1 MIVTSVG
8 CPALRQLKLCCHAVK
23 HFRPTCQWR
32 ETEGLKAYIFVD
44 DESRIIETHFH
55 FIDSIIV
62 FLTMIIENV
71 EALKSWLAKLLEPIC
86 DADPSALANYVVA
99 LVKKDKPEKD
109 LKALCADQLE
119 VFLQK
124 ETTGFVDKLFESLTT
139 KNYLGN
145 PAAKEVPKEEV
156 KPPAVKAETVEA
168 ETLEEERENRRR
180 RSPLRNRPDF
190 NDARGRDD
198 RRRDERKRRDFDRH
212 GKSGGES
219 NRERERHE
227 RRRGSPRGRS
237 YSRSL
242 SRSRSG
248 SRGKSRDREHRGGR
262 DFKSKFELERKDT
275 DCYNSSNK
283 SGSQQQQQQQ
293 QQHPPPLLPLPT
305 PPHQFSST
313 SSAGVSGAGGVP
325 IVTPAHLP
333 DSTTDSWSG
342 YYGTQRLD
350 GAGKTFGSKSVSLKQ
365 RCRDYDEKGFCVRG
379 DLCPFDHG
387 NDPLIVDDVNLPN
400 MIPFPPPP
408 VMPPTGLPRPPI
420 TEPPPPLRMPAMP
433 PFGQPPPPGV
443 FPMSGPPLIATSGID
458 TPNHQTAITS
468 SPPIGPPG
476 VGRPPPTLPPPPSPS
491 SSVSLRPQYVQSE
504 YNYDPEGYN
513 PESPGL
519 TAAGRNPYRQFIP
532 RVQTQRSNLIGLTS
546 NEGQGSRAANI
557 VIQTEPATAAST
569 PGNNVCRFNAEQ
581 DNRKRTIGPSTA
593 EGPIVKKPWMEKP
606 NFNNQHK
613 NTFPKRC
620 YYVNTKLEV
629 RKIPRDLNNI
639 AKLNEHFSK
648 FGTIVNIQVVFGGDP
663 EAALIQYTKNEEA
676 RRAIS
681 STEAVLN
688 NRFIRVYWHREP
700 GTNVTGLQEQSS
712 GSQPA
717 GSAASPALLQQQ
729 QQHGN
734 MHKGIKQHSPAAYV
748 LNNIVPKHCVP
759 ALPGLAAGTRLDGL
773 NPNADAL
780 TVVPAL
786 TNPQKSPYTSTG
798 LKSSSKSFGRT
809 GKALEAQEVLKKKQE
824 AIKLQQDM
832 RKKKQEMLKTQM
844 ECQKALI
851 NRLDKNRGMKPE
863 ERANIMKTL
872 KELTEKIAQLQNE
885 MNPASQAQKELL
897 DAELD
902 FHKKMSSGE
911 DTTDLKRKLGQLQ
924 VEATRLGLIRSPA
937 GRGRGRGKMALEP
950 GLVHVGR
957 GRGRSREMMARCGSV
972 NRMVVDHRPRALAI
986 LGVTQEE
993 KEELMPHFVNF
1004 GEIEDFRD
1012 QDANSVVM
1020 TFKTRSEAENAA
1032 NQGAKFKGRVLQI
1045 SWYKPKTPSVATEP
1059 EEEEAKDDDT
1069 TKEASSYL
1077 PGEEEEEEEEDD
1089 DEDDEYESRS
1099 WRR

>member
-1 MIVTSVG
+1 MYFFFLHI
-8 CPALRQLKLCCHAVK
+8 L
-23 HFRPTCQWR
+23 TCR
-32 ETEGLKAYIFVD
+32 
-44 DESRIIETHFH
+44 
-55 FIDSIIV
+55 
-62 FLTMIIENV
+62 
-71 EALKSWLAKLLEPIC
+71 C

-99 LVKKDKPEKD
+99 LVKKDKPEKE
-109 LKALCADQLE
+109 LKALCADQLD

-124 ETTGFVDKLFESLTT
+124 ETTGFVDKLFECLTT

-145 PAAKEVPKEEV
+145 PAVKEAPKEEV
-156 KPPAVKAETVEA
+156 KPPAVKSDVVEVRKVAEKW
-168 ETLEEERENRRR
+168 LCLDCENKY
-180 RSPLRNRPDF
+180 
-190 NDARGRDD
+190 RDD

-212 GKSGGES
+212 GKSGS
-219 NRERERHE
+219 DSHRERERHE

-237 YSRSL
+237 YSRSR

-248 SRGKSRDREHRGGR
+248 SRGKSRDREHRG
-262 DFKSKFELERKDT
+262 DFKSKFEVERKDT
-275 DCYNSSNK
+275 DSYNSSTT
-283 SGSQQQQQQQ
+283 SGSQQ

-305 PPHQFSST
+305 PPHPFSSSSS

-325 IVTPAHLP
+325 IATLAHLP
-333 DSTTDSWSG
+333 DSTTDSWSS
-342 YYGTQRLD
+342 YYGAQRQD
-350 GAGKTFGSKSVSLKQ
+350 GVGKPFNSKNTSLKQ

-387 NDPLIVDDVNLPN
+387 NDPLIVDDVNLPS

-408 VMPPTGLPRPPI
+408 VMPPTGLPMPPI
-420 TEPPPPLRMPAMP
+420 TEPPPTLRMPSMP
-433 PFGQPPPPGV
+433 PYGQPPPPGV
-443 FPMSGPPLIATSGID
+443 FPMTGPPLIATSGIE
-458 TPNHQTAITS
+458 TPNHQSAITS

-476 VGRPPPTLPPPPSPS
+476 VGLPPTLPPPPPPPPPSS

-569 PGNNVCRFNAEQ
+569 PGSNMSRFNTEQ
-581 DNRKRTIGPSTA
+581 DSRKRTMGHSTA
-593 EGPIVKKPWMEKP
+593 EGPVAKKPWMEKP

-613 NTFPKRC
+613 SSFPKRNH
-620 YYVNTKLEV
+620 YVNTKLEV
-629 RKIPRDLNNI
+629 RKIPRELNNI
-639 AKLNEHFSK
+639 TKLNEHFSK

-700 GTNVTGLQEQSS
+700 GTNATGLQQQEQSS
-712 GSQPA
+712 GSQAA
-717 GSAASPALLQQQ
+717 GS
-729 QQHGN
+729 
-734 MHKGIKQHSPAAYV
+734 GIKQHNAAAYV
-748 LNNIVPKHCVP
+748 LNKTVPKHRL
-759 ALPGLAAGTRLDGL
+759 AAAAGTTVTPKPDSL
-773 NPNADAL
+773 NPNTD
-780 TVVPAL
+780 TVAPAL
-786 TNPQKSPYTSTG
+786 TNTQKGPYTSTA
-798 LKSSSKSFGRT
+798 LKSSSKSLGKT

-824 AIKLQQDM
+824 ALKLQQDM
-832 RKKKQEMLKTQM
+832 RKKKQEMLKTQI

-851 NRLDKNRGMKPE
+851 NRLEKNRGMKPE

-872 KELTEKIAQLQNE
+872 KELTDKIAQLQNE
-885 MNPASQAQKELL
+885 MNPASQVSGTKPNHSQSKTKTDAQKELL

-924 VEATRLGLIRSPA
+924 VEVIHTL
-937 GRGRGRGKMALEP
+937 GRGRGRGKMAPEP
-950 GLVHVGR
+950 GSMHVGR
-957 GRGRSREMMARCGSV
+957 GRGRSREMMARGGAV

-993 KEELMPHFVNF
+993 KEELMPHFVKF
-1004 GEIEDFRD
+1004 GEIEDLRD

-1045 SWYKPKTPSVATEP
+1045 SWYKPKTPSVTTEP
-1059 EEEEAKDDDT
+1059 EEEEAKD
-1069 TKEASSYL
+1069 
-1077 PGEEEEEEEEDD
+1077 EDNKLLSPF
-1089 DEDDEYESRS
+1089 E
-1099 WRR
+1099 

>member
-1 MIVTSVG
+1 
-8 CPALRQLKLCCHAVK
+8 
-23 HFRPTCQWR
+23 
-32 ETEGLKAYIFVD
+32 
-44 DESRIIETHFH
+44 
-55 FIDSIIV
+55 
-62 FLTMIIENV
+62 MIIENV

-99 LVKKDKPEKD
+99 LVKKDKPEKE
-109 LKALCADQLE
+109 LKALCADQLD

-124 ETTGFVDKLFESLTT
+124 ETMGFVDKLFECLTT
-139 KNYLGN
+139 KNYLGI
-145 PAAKEVPKEEV
+145 PAAKEAPKEEV
-156 KPPAVKAETVEA
+156 KPPAVKSDVVEA
-168 ETLEEERENRRR
+168 ETPEEERENRRR

-190 NDARGRDD
+190 NESRSRDD

-212 GKSGGES
+212 GKSGS
-219 NRERERHE
+219 DSHRERERHE

-237 YSRSL
+237 YSRSRSR

-275 DCYNSSNK
+275 DCYNSSNT
-283 SGSQQQQQQQ
+283 SGSQ

-305 PPHQFSST
+305 PPHPFSSSSS
-313 SSAGVSGAGGVP
+313 SSAGVSGATGVP
-325 IVTPAHLP
+325 IATPAHLP

-342 YYGTQRLD
+342 YYGSQRQD
-350 GAGKTFGSKSVSLKQ
+350 GVGKPFSNKGASLKQ

-387 NDPLIVDDVNLPN
+387 NDPLIVDDVNLPS

-408 VMPPTGLPRPPI
+408 VMPPAGLPMPPI
-420 TEPPPPLRMPAMP
+420 TEPPPPLRMPSMP
-433 PFGQPPPPGV
+433 PYGQPPPPGV
-443 FPMSGPPLIATSGID
+443 FPMTGPPLIATSGID
-458 TPNHQTAITS
+458 TPNHQSAITS

-476 VGRPPPTLPPPPSPS
+476 VGLPPTLPPPPPPPPPPTSS

-519 TAAGRNPYRQFIP
+519 TGASRNQYRQFIP

-546 NEGQGSRAANI
+546 SEGQGSRAANI
-557 VIQTEPATAAST
+557 VIQTEPATVASI
-569 PGNNVCRFNAEQ
+569 PGSNVSRFNTDQ
-581 DNRKRTIGPSTA
+581 DNRKRTMGPSTT
-593 EGPIVKKPWMEKP
+593 EGPAAKKPWMEKP

-613 NTFPKRC
+613 SSFPKR
-620 YYVNTKLEV
+620 YHYVNTKLEV
-629 RKIPRDLNNI
+629 RKIPRELNNI
-639 AKLNEHFSK
+639 TKLNEHFSK

-700 GTNVTGLQEQSS
+700 GTNATGIQQQEQSS
-712 GSQPA
+712 VSQAA
-717 GSAASPALLQQQ
+717 GSVPNQGP
-729 QQHGN
+729 QHSSV
-734 MHKGIKQHSPAAYV
+734 HKGIKQHSPAAYV
-748 LNNIVPKHCVP
+748 LNKTVLKHR
-759 ALPGLAAGTRLDGL
+759 LPTGAVVAATNKLDSL
-773 NPNADAL
+773 NPNTDAV
-780 TVVPAL
+780 TVAPAL
-786 TNPQKSPYTSTG
+786 TNTQKGPYTSTA
-798 LKSSSKSFGRT
+798 LKSSSKSLGKT

-824 AIKLQQDM
+824 ALKLQQDM
-832 RKKKQEMLKTQM
+832 RKKKQEMLQTQI

-851 NRLDKNRGMKPE
+851 NRLEKNRGMKPE

-885 MNPASQAQKELL
+885 MNPNPASQVPSAKPNHSGSKTKTDVSLGHFGQAQKELL

-924 VEATRLGLIRSPA
+924 VEASRLGLIRPPV

-950 GLVHVGR
+950 GAMHMGR
-957 GRGRSREMMARCGSV
+957 GRGRSREMMGRSGPV

-993 KEELMPHFVNF
+993 KEELMPHFVKF
-1004 GEIEDFRD
+1004 GEIEDVRD

-1045 SWYKPKTPSVATEP
+1045 SWYKPKTPSVTTEP
-1059 EEEEAKDDDT
+1059 EEEEAKDEDN
-1069 TKEASSYL
+1069 TKETSSYL
-1077 PGEEEEEEEEDD
+1077 PGEEEEEEEEEDD

>member
-1 MIVTSVG
+1 
-8 CPALRQLKLCCHAVK
+8 
-23 HFRPTCQWR
+23 
-32 ETEGLKAYIFVD
+32 
-44 DESRIIETHFH
+44 
-55 FIDSIIV
+55 
-62 FLTMIIENV
+62 MIIENV
-71 EALKSWLAKLLEPIC
+71 DALKSWLAKLLEPIC

-99 LVKKDKPEKD
+99 LVKKDKPEKE
-109 LKALCADQLE
+109 LKALCADQLD

-124 ETTGFVDKLFESLTT
+124 ETTGFVDKLFECLTT

-145 PAAKEVPKEEV
+145 SAAKEVPKEEI
-156 KPPAVKAETVEA
+156 KPPAVKSDVVEA
-168 ETLEEERENRRR
+168 ETPEEERENRRR

-190 NDARGRDD
+190 NESRSRDD

-212 GKSGGES
+212 GKNASDS
-219 NRERERHE
+219 HRERERHE

-237 YSRSL
+237 YSRSR

-248 SRGKSRDREHRGGR
+248 SRGKSRDREHRGVR
-262 DFKSKFELERKDT
+262 DFKSKFEVERKDT
-275 DCYNSSNK
+275 DSYNSLNTAAS
-283 SGSQQQQQQQ
+283 QQ
-293 QQHPPPLLPLPT
+293 QQHPSPLLPLPT
-305 PPHQFSST
+305 PPHPFSSS
-313 SSAGVSGAGGVP
+313 SSAGVSGGVS
-325 IVTPAHLP
+325 VATPAHMP

-342 YYGTQRLD
+342 YYSAQRQD
-350 GAGKTFGSKSVSLKQ
+350 GVGKPFSNKNTSLKQ

-387 NDPLIVDDVNLPN
+387 NDPLIVDDVNLPS

-408 VMPPTGLPRPPI
+408 VMAPAGLPMPPI
-420 TEPPPPLRMPAMP
+420 TEPPPSLRIPPMP
-433 PFGQPPPPGV
+433 PYGQPPPPGV
-443 FPMSGPPLIATSGID
+443 FPMTRPPLIPTSGID
-458 TPNHQTAITS
+458 TPNHQSAIAA
-468 SPPIGPPG
+468 SPPIRPPG
-476 VGRPPPTLPPPPSPS
+476 VGMPPTLPPPPPPPCSS

-504 YNYDPEGYN
+504 YNYDPEAYN

-519 TAAGRNPYRQFIP
+519 TAAGRNQYRQFIP
-532 RVQTQRSNLIGLTS
+532 RVQTQRPNLIGLTS

-557 VIQTEPATAAST
+557 VIQTEPATTAST
-569 PGNNVCRFNAEQ
+569 PGSNVSRFNTEQ
-581 DNRKRTIGPSTA
+581 DIRKRTMGSSTA
-593 EGPIVKKPWMEKP
+593 EGPAAKKPWMEKP

-613 NTFPKRC
+613 SSFPKRNH
-620 YYVNTKLEV
+620 YVNTKLEV
-629 RKIPRDLNNI
+629 RKIPRELNNI
-639 AKLNEHFSK
+639 TKLNEHFSK

-700 GTNVTGLQEQSS
+700 GTNPTGQQEQSL
-712 GSQPA
+712 GSQLT
-717 GSAASPALLQQQ
+717 GSAPNQGP
-729 QQHGN
+729 QHSN
-734 MHKGIKQHSPAAYV
+734 VHKGIKQHNPAAYV
-748 LNNIVPKHCVP
+748 LNKTIPKHRLP
-759 ALPGLAAGTRLDGL
+759 AVAGTTATTKPDGL
-773 NPNADAL
+773 NPNTDPVTGA
-780 TVVPAL
+780 PAL
-786 TNPQKSPYTSTG
+786 TNTPKGPF
-798 LKSSSKSFGRT
+798 KSSSKTLGKT

-824 AIKLQQDM
+824 ALKLQQDM
-832 RKKKQEMLKTQM
+832 RKKKQEMLQTQM
-844 ECQKALI
+844 EYQKALI
-851 NRLDKNRGMKPE
+851 NHLEKNRGMKPA
-863 ERANIMKTL
+863 ERDGIMKTL
-872 KELTEKIAQLQNE
+872 KELTEKIAQQQNE
-885 MNPASQAQKELL
+885 MNPASQVSGAKSNHNQTKTKTDAQKELL

-924 VEATRLGLIRSPA
+924 VEATRLGLIRPPV

-950 GLVHVGR
+950 GVMHGGR
-957 GRGRSREMMARCGSV
+957 GRGRSREMMGRGGTV

-993 KEELMPHFVNF
+993 KEELMPHFVKF
-1004 GEIEDFRD
+1004 GEIEDLRD
-1012 QDANSVVM
+1012 QDANSVIM

-1045 SWYKPKTPSVATEP
+1045 SWYKPKMPSVTTEP
-1059 EEEEAKDDDT
+1059 EEEEAKDEDN

-1077 PGEEEEEEEEDD
+1077 PGEEEEEEEEEDD

>member
-1 MIVTSVG
+1 
-8 CPALRQLKLCCHAVK
+8 
-23 HFRPTCQWR
+23 
-32 ETEGLKAYIFVD
+32 
-44 DESRIIETHFH
+44 
-55 FIDSIIV
+55 
-62 FLTMIIENV
+62 MIIENV

-99 LVKKDKPEKD
+99 LVKKDKPEKE
-109 LKALCADQLE
+109 LKALCADQLD

-124 ETTGFVDKLFESLTT
+124 ETTGFVDKLFECLTT

-156 KPPAVKAETVEA
+156 KPPAVKSDVVEA
-168 ETLEEERENRRR
+168 ETPEEERENRRR
-180 RSPLRNRPDF
+180 RSPLRNF
-190 NDARGRDD
+190 NESRSRDD

-212 GKSGGES
+212 GKSGS
-219 NRERERHE
+219 DSHRERERHE

-237 YSRSL
+237 YSRSRSR

-275 DCYNSSNK
+275 DCYNSTNTS
-283 SGSQQQQQQQ
+283 SSQ
-293 QQHPPPLLPLPT
+293 QQHPSPLLPLPT
-305 PPHQFSST
+305 PPHPFSSS

-325 IVTPAHLP
+325 VATPAHLP

-342 YYGTQRLD
+342 YYGTQRQD
-350 GAGKTFGSKSVSLKQ
+350 GVGKPFSNKSASLKQ

-408 VMPPTGLPRPPI
+408 VMPPTGLPMPPI

-433 PFGQPPPPGV
+433 PYGQPPPPGV
-443 FPMSGPPLIATSGID
+443 FPMTD
-458 TPNHQTAITS
+458 
-468 SPPIGPPG
+468 
-476 VGRPPPTLPPPPSPS
+476 
-491 SSVSLRPQYVQSE
+491 
-504 YNYDPEGYN
+504 NYDPEGYN

-546 NEGQGSRAANI
+546 SEGQGSRAANI

-569 PGNNVCRFNAEQ
+569 PGTNVSRFNTEQ
-581 DNRKRTIGPSTA
+581 DSRKRTMGPSTA
-593 EGPIVKKPWMEKP
+593 EGPAAKKTWMEKP
-606 NFNNQHK
+606 GFNNQHK
-613 NTFPKRC
+613 NTFPKR
-620 YYVNTKLEV
+620 YHYVNTKLEV
-629 RKIPRDLNNI
+629 RKIPRELNNI
-639 AKLNEHFSK
+639 TKLNEHFSK

-700 GTNVTGLQEQSS
+700 GTNATGLQQQEQSS
-712 GSQPA
+712 GSQAA
-717 GSAASPALLQQQ
+717 GITPSQGP
-729 QQHGN
+729 QHGN
-734 MHKGIKQHSPAAYV
+734 MHKGIKQHNPAAYV
-748 LNNIVPKHCVP
+748 LNKTVPKHRVP
-759 ALPGLAAGTRLDGL
+759 AAPGVTVTTKPDSL
-773 NPNADAL
+773 NPNTDMV
-780 TVVPAL
+780 TVAPAL
-786 TNPQKSPYTSTG
+786 TNTQKGPYTSTA
-798 LKSSSKSFGRT
+798 LKSSSKSLGKT

-824 AIKLQQDM
+824 ALKLQQDM
-832 RKKKQEMLKTQM
+832 RKKKQEMLKTQI

-851 NRLDKNRGMKPE
+851 NRLEKNRGMKPE

-885 MNPASQAQKELL
+885 MNPASQVSSAKTNHNQSKTKTDAQKELL

-950 GLVHVGR
+950 GSMHMGR
-957 GRGRSREMMARCGSV
+957 GRGRSREMMARGGTV

-993 KEELMPHFVNF
+993 KEELMPHFVKF
-1004 GEIEDFRD
+1004 GEIEDVRD

-1045 SWYKPKTPSVATEP
+1045 SWYKPKTPSITTEP
-1059 EEEEAKDDDT
+1059 EEEEAKDEDN

-1077 PGEEEEEEEEDD
+1077 PGEEEEEEEEEDD

>member
-1 MIVTSVG
+1 
-8 CPALRQLKLCCHAVK
+8 
-23 HFRPTCQWR
+23 
-32 ETEGLKAYIFVD
+32 
-44 DESRIIETHFH
+44 
-55 FIDSIIV
+55 
-62 FLTMIIENV
+62 MIIENV

-99 LVKKDKPEKD
+99 LVKKDKPEKE
-109 LKALCADQLE
+109 LKALCADQLD

-124 ETTGFVDKLFESLTT
+124 DTVGFVDKLFECLTT

-145 PAAKEVPKEEV
+145 PPAKEPPKEEI
-156 KPPAVKAETVEA
+156 KPPLTIKPEVVEA
-168 ETLEEERENRRR
+168 ETPEEERENRRR
-180 RSPLRNRPDF
+180 RSPLRNRSDF
-190 NDARGRDD
+190 NEPRSRDD

-212 GKSGGES
+212 GKSANDS
-219 NRERERHE
+219 HRERERHE

-237 YSRSL
+237 YSRSRSR

-262 DFKSKFELERKDT
+262 DFKSKFESERKDT
-275 DCYNSSNK
+275 DCYNSSTT
-283 SGSQQQQQQQ
+283 SGPP

-305 PPHQFSST
+305 PPHPFSS
-313 SSAGVSGAGGVP
+313 SSSVGVPGAGGPPVA
-325 IVTPAHLP
+325 TPAHLP

-342 YYGTQRLD
+342 YYGTQRQD
-350 GAGKTFGSKSVSLKQ
+350 GVVKPFNNKVSSLKQ

-408 VMPPTGLPRPPI
+408 VMPPAGLPMPPI
-420 TEPPPPLRMPAMP
+420 TEPPPPLRMPSMP
-433 PFGQPPPPGV
+433 PPPYGQPPPPGV
-443 FPMSGPPLIATSGID
+443 FPMTGPPLIVTSGID
-458 TPNHQTAITS
+458 TPNHQSAITS

-476 VGRPPPTLPPPPSPS
+476 VGLPPTLPPPPPPPPPSSS

-519 TAAGRNPYRQFIP
+519 TTAGRNPYRQFIP

-557 VIQTEPATAAST
+557 VIQTEPATVAST
-569 PGNNVCRFNAEQ
+569 PGSNVPRFNTEQ
-581 DNRKRTIGPSTA
+581 DNRKRTMGPSTA
-593 EGPIVKKPWMEKP
+593 EGPAVKKPWMEKP
-606 NFNNQHK
+606 GFNNQHK
-613 NTFPKRC
+613 SSFPKR
-620 YYVNTKLEV
+620 YHYVNTKLEV
-629 RKIPRDLNNI
+629 RKIPRELNNI
-639 AKLNEHFSK
+639 TKLNEHFSK

-681 STEAVLN
+681 SIEAVLN

-700 GTNVTGLQEQSS
+700 GTNATGPQQQEQSS
-712 GSQPA
+712 GSQAA
-717 GSAASPALLQQQ
+717 GTAPSQAP
-729 QQHGN
+729 QHSN
-734 MHKGIKQHSPAAYV
+734 IHKGIKQHNPAAYV
-748 LNNIVPKHCVP
+748 LNNTLPKHR
-759 ALPGLAAGTRLDGL
+759 LSAGPTAPTKQDSL
-773 NPNADAL
+773 NPNADAV
-780 TVVPAL
+780 TVAPTL
-786 TNPQKSPYTSTG
+786 TNAQKGPYSSTAH
-798 LKSSSKSFGRT
+798 KSSSKSLGKT

-824 AIKLQQDM
+824 ALKLQQDM
-832 RKKKQEMLKTQM
+832 RKQKQEMLKTQI
-844 ECQKALI
+844 ECQKVLI
-851 NRLDKNRGMKPE
+851 NRLEKNRGMKPE

-872 KELTEKIAQLQNE
+872 KELTEKITQLQNE
-885 MNPASQAQKELL
+885 MNPASQVPSAKSNHNQPKTKIDAQKELL

-902 FHKKMSSGE
+902 FHKKMISGE

-924 VEATRLGLIRSPA
+924 VEATRLGLIRAPG

-950 GLVHVGR
+950 GSMHVGR
-957 GRGRSREMMARCGSV
+957 GRGRSRDMMARSGSV

-993 KEELMPHFVNF
+993 KEELMPHFVKF
-1004 GEIEDFRD
+1004 GDIEDIRD
-1012 QDANSVVM
+1012 QDANTVIM

-1045 SWYKPKTPSVATEP
+1045 SWYKPKTPSVTTEP
-1059 EEEEAKDDDT
+1059 EEEESKDEDN

-1077 PGEEEEEEEEDD
+1077 PGEEEEEEEEEDD

>member
-1 MIVTSVG
+1 
-8 CPALRQLKLCCHAVK
+8 
-23 HFRPTCQWR
+23 
-32 ETEGLKAYIFVD
+32 
-44 DESRIIETHFH
+44 
-55 FIDSIIV
+55 
-62 FLTMIIENV
+62 MIIENV

-99 LVKKDKPEKD
+99 LVKKDKPEKE
-109 LKALCADQLE
+109 LKALCADQLD

-124 ETTGFVDKLFESLTT
+124 ETIGFVDKLFECLTS

-145 PAAKEVPKEEV
+145 PAAKEVPKEEI
-156 KPPAVKAETVEA
+156 KPPAVKSEMEA
-168 ETLEEERENRRR
+168 ETPEEERENRRR
-180 RSPLRNRPDF
+180 RSPLRNRSDF
-190 NDARGRDD
+190 NESRSRDD

-212 GKSGGES
+212 GKSGS
-219 NRERERHE
+219 DSHRERERHE

-237 YSRSL
+237 YSRSR

-262 DFKSKFELERKDT
+262 DFKSKFEVERKDT
-275 DCYNSSNK
+275 DGYGSSAT
-283 SGSQQQQQQQ
+283 SGSQQ
-293 QQHPPPLLPLPT
+293 HPLPLLPLPT
-305 PPHQFSST
+305 PPHPFSSSS
-313 SSAGVSGAGGVP
+313 SSAGVTGAGGVP
-325 IVTPAHLP
+325 VATLAHLP

-342 YYGTQRLD
+342 YYSTQRQD
-350 GAGKTFGSKSVSLKQ
+350 GHVKPFSNKGASLKQ

-387 NDPLIVDDVNLPN
+387 NDPLVVDDVNLPN
-400 MIPFPPPP
+400 IIPFPPPP
-408 VMPPTGLPRPPI
+408 VMPPAGLPMPPI
-420 TEPPPPLRMPAMP
+420 TEPPASLRMPSMP

-443 FPMSGPPLIATSGID
+443 FPMTGPPLIATSGIE
-458 TPNHQTAITS
+458 TPNHQSAITS

-476 VGRPPPTLPPPPSPS
+476 MGLPPTLPPPPPPSSS
-491 SSVSLRPQYVQSE
+491 SSVSLHPQYVQSE

-532 RVQTQRSNLIGLTS
+532 RVQTQRPNLIGLTS

-557 VIQTEPATAAST
+557 IIQTEPAATAST
-569 PGNNVCRFNAEQ
+569 PGSNVSHFNAEQ
-581 DNRKRTIGPSTA
+581 ESRKRTMGPNLS
-593 EGPIVKKPWMEKP
+593 EGQAAKKPWMEKP

-613 NTFPKRC
+613 NIFPKRNH
-620 YYVNTKLEV
+620 YVNTKLEV
-629 RKIPRDLNNI
+629 RKIPRELNNI
-639 AKLNEHFSK
+639 TKLNEHFSK

-681 STEAVLN
+681 SIQAVLN

-700 GTNVTGLQEQSS
+700 GTNSTGLQQPEQSS
-712 GSQPA
+712 GIQ
-717 GSAASPALLQQQ
+717 GSPPNQGLL
-729 QQHGN
+729 HSSV
-734 MHKGIKQHSPAAYV
+734 HKGIKQHNPAAYV
-748 LNNIVPKHCVP
+748 LNKTVQKHHLP
-759 ALPGLAAGTRLDGL
+759 AAAGTTATTKPDGL
-773 NPNADAL
+773 NPNTD
-780 TVVPAL
+780 PANVAPAPAN
-786 TNPQKSPYTSTG
+786 TQKGTYTSTPF
-798 LKSSSKSFGRT
+798 KSLSKSLGKT
-809 GKALEAQEVLKKKQE
+809 GKALEAQEALKKKQE
-824 AIKLQQDM
+824 ALKLQQDM
-832 RKKKQEMLKTQM
+832 RKKKQEMLKTQI

-851 NRLDKNRGMKPE
+851 NRLEKNRGRKPE

-872 KELTEKIAQLQNE
+872 KELTEKITQLQNE
-885 MNPASQAQKELL
+885 MNPTPQVSSGKSNHNQPKTKTDAQKELL

-911 DTTDLKRKLGQLQ
+911 DTSDLKRKLGQLQ
-924 VEATRLGLIRSPA
+924 VEATRLGLIRPPG
-937 GRGRGRGKMALEP
+937 GRGRGRGKMEA
-950 GLVHVGR
+950 GAMHT
-957 GRGRSREMMARCGSV
+957 GRGRSRSRDMMARGGAV

-993 KEELMPHFVNF
+993 KEELMPHFVKF
-1004 GEIEDFRD
+1004 GEIEDLRD

-1045 SWYKPKTPSVATEP
+1045 SWYKPKTPSVTTEP
-1059 EEEEAKDDDT
+1059 EEEESKDDDN

-1077 PGEEEEEEEEDD
+1077 PGEEEEEEEEEEDD

>member
-1 MIVTSVG
+1 
-8 CPALRQLKLCCHAVK
+8 
-23 HFRPTCQWR
+23 
-32 ETEGLKAYIFVD
+32 
-44 DESRIIETHFH
+44 
-55 FIDSIIV
+55 
-62 FLTMIIENV
+62 MIIENV

-99 LVKKDKPEKD
+99 LVKKDKPEKE
-109 LKALCADQLE
+109 LKALCADQLD

-124 ETTGFVDKLFESLTT
+124 ETIEFVDKLFECLTT

-145 PAAKEVPKEEV
+145 PAAKEAPKEEV
-156 KPPAVKAETVEA
+156 QPTTVKSDVVEA
-168 ETLEEERENRRR
+168 ETPEEERENRRR
-180 RSPLRNRPDF
+180 RSPLRNRSDF
-190 NDARGRDD
+190 ESRGRDD

-212 GKSGGES
+212 GKSGS
-219 NRERERHE
+219 DSHRERERHE

-237 YSRSL
+237 YSRSR

-262 DFKSKFELERKDT
+262 DFKSKFEVERQDT
-275 DCYNSSNK
+275 DGYSSTA
-283 SGSQQQQQQQ
+283 QQ
-293 QQHPPPLLPLPT
+293 QQHQHPSPLLPLPT
-305 PPHQFSST
+305 PLHPFSS
-313 SSAGVSGAGGVP
+313 SSSLSTGVSGGGGVP
-325 IVTPAHLP
+325 IATPAHLP
-333 DSTTDSWSG
+333 DGTIDSWSG
-342 YYGTQRLD
+342 YYGTQRQD
-350 GAGKTFGSKSVSLKQ
+350 GVGKPFNNKSASLKQ

-408 VMPPTGLPRPPI
+408 VMPPAGLTMPPI
-420 TEPPPPLRMPAMP
+420 TEPPPSLRIPTMP
-433 PFGQPPPPGV
+433 PYGQPPPPGI
-443 FPMSGPPLIATSGID
+443 FPMTGPPLIATSGID
-458 TPNHQTAITS
+458 TPNHQSAITS

-476 VGRPPPTLPPPPSPS
+476 VGLPPTLPPPTPPPPPSSS

-519 TAAGRNPYRQFIP
+519 TTAGRNSYRQFIP

-557 VIQTEPATAAST
+557 IIQTEPAVAVST
-569 PGNNVCRFNAEQ
+569 PGSNVSRFNAEQ
-581 DNRKRTIGPSTA
+581 DSRKRTIGPSTA
-593 EGPIVKKPWMEKP
+593 EGPVAKKPWMEKP

-613 NTFPKRC
+613 SNFPKRNH
-620 YYVNTKLEV
+620 YVNTKLEV
-629 RKIPRDLNNI
+629 RKIPRELNNI
-639 AKLNEHFSK
+639 TKLNEHFCK

-681 STEAVLN
+681 SIQAVLN
-688 NRFIRVYWHREP
+688 NRFIRVHWHREP
-700 GTNVTGLQEQSS
+700 GSNSTGFQEQSS
-712 GSQPA
+712 GSQAA
-717 GSAASPALLQQQ
+717 GSAPSQGP
-729 QQHGN
+729 QHSN
-734 MHKGIKQHSPAAYV
+734 MQKGIKQHNPAAYV
-748 LNNIVPKHCVP
+748 LNKTVPKHRLP
-759 ALPGLAAGTRLDGL
+759 ATAGTTATAKPDSL
-773 NPNADAL
+773 NPNADAV
-780 TVVPAL
+780 TVVPTL
-786 TNPQKSPYTSTG
+786 TNTQKGPYSSTA
-798 LKSSSKSFGRT
+798 LKSSSKSLGKT
-809 GKALEAQEVLKKKQE
+809 GKALEAQEALKKKQE
-824 AIKLQQDM
+824 ALKLQQDM
-832 RKKKQEMLKTQM
+832 RKKKQEMLKTQI

-851 NRLDKNRGMKPE
+851 NRLEKNRGMKPE
-863 ERANIMKTL
+863 ERANIMKTV
-872 KELTEKIAQLQNE
+872 KELADKISQLQNE
-885 MNPASQAQKELL
+885 MNPASQVSCSKTNHSQPKTKTDAQKELL

-924 VEATRLGLIRSPA
+924 VEATRLGLIRPQA
-937 GRGRGRGKMALEP
+937 GRGRGRGKVPPEP
-950 GLVHVGR
+950 GSMHPGR
-957 GRGRSREMMARCGSV
+957 GRGRSRDMMARGGAV

-993 KEELMPHFVNF
+993 KEELRPHFVKF
-1004 GEIEDFRD
+1004 GEIEDLRD

-1045 SWYKPKTPSVATEP
+1045 SWYKPKTPSVTTEP
-1059 EEEEAKDDDT
+1059 EEEELKDEEN
-1069 TKEASSYL
+1069 TKEGSSYL
-1077 PGEEEEEEEEDD
+1077 PEEEEEEEDD
-1089 DEDDEYESRS
+1089 DEDDENESRS

>member
-1 MIVTSVG
+1 M
-8 CPALRQLKLCCHAVK
+8 L
-23 HFRPTCQWR
+23 
-32 ETEGLKAYIFVD
+32 
-44 DESRIIETHFH
+44 
-55 FIDSIIV
+55 
-62 FLTMIIENV
+62 IENV

-99 LVKKDKPEKD
+99 LVKKDKLEKD
-109 LKALCADQLE
+109 LKALCADQLD

-156 KPPAVKAETVEA
+156 KPPAVKADGVEA
-168 ETLEEERENRRR
+168 ETPEEERENRRR

-212 GKSGGES
+212 GKSGSES
-219 NRERERHE
+219 HRERERHE

-262 DFKSKFELERKDT
+262 EFKSKFELERKDT
-275 DCYNSSNK
+275 DCYNSSNT

-293 QQHPPPLLPLPT
+293 QQQQHPSPLLPLPT
-305 PPHQFSST
+305 PPHPFSSS
-313 SSAGVSGAGGVP
+313 SSAGASGAGGVP
-325 IVTPAHLP
+325 VVTPAHLP

-342 YYGTQRLD
+342 YYGNQRQD
-350 GAGKTFGSKSVSLKQ
+350 GVSKPFSNKSVSLKQ

-408 VMPPTGLPRPPI
+408 VMPPAGMPMPPI

-443 FPMSGPPLIATSGID
+443 FPMSGPQMIPTSGID
-458 TPNHQTAITS
+458 TPNHQTAITA

-476 VGRPPPTLPPPPSPS
+476 VGMPPTHPRPPPPPPSSS

-569 PGNNVCRFNAEQ
+569 PGSNVARFNTEQ
-581 DNRKRTIGPSTA
+581 DSRKRTMGPSTA
-593 EGPIVKKPWMEKP
+593 EAPAVKKPWMEKP
-606 NFNNQHK
+606 SFNNQHK
-613 NTFPKRC
+613 NTFPKR
-620 YYVNTKLEV
+620 YHYVNTKLEV
-629 RKIPRDLNNI
+629 RKIPRELNNI
-639 AKLNEHFSK
+639 TKLNEHFSK

-681 STEAVLN
+681 SIEAVLN

-700 GTNVTGLQEQSS
+700 GTNATGLQQQEQSS
-712 GSQPA
+712 GSQLA
-717 GSAASPALLQQQ
+717 GSAPSQAL
-729 QQHGN
+729 QHGN

-748 LNNIVPKHCVP
+748 FNKTVPKHRMP
-759 ALPGLAAGTRLDGL
+759 ATPGITATTKPDSL
-773 NPNADAL
+773 NPNTDAAP
-780 TVVPAL
+780 VAPAL
-786 TNPQKSPYTSTG
+786 TNTQKSPYTSTA
-798 LKSSSKSFGRT
+798 LKSSSKSFGKT

-824 AIKLQQDM
+824 ALKLQQDM
-832 RKKKQEMLKTQM
+832 RKKKQEMLKTQI

-851 NRLDKNRGMKPE
+851 NRLEKNRGMKPE

-885 MNPASQAQKELL
+885 MNPASQVSSAKPNHGQSKTKTDAQKELL
-897 DAELD
+897 DVELD
-902 FHKKMSSGE
+902 FHKKKISGE

-924 VEATRLGLIRSPA
+924 VEATRLGLIRPPA
-937 GRGRGRGKMALEP
+937 GRGRGRGKMPMEP
-950 GLVHVGR
+950 GSVHLGR
-957 GRGRSREMMARCGSV
+957 GRGRSREMMGRGGTV
-972 NRMVVDHRPRALAI
+972 NRMSVDHRPRALSI

-993 KEELMPHFVNF
+993 KEELMPHFVKF
-1004 GEIEDFRD
+1004 GEVEDVRD

-1045 SWYKPKTPSVATEP
+1045 AWYKPKTPSVTTEP
-1059 EEEEAKDDDT
+1059 EEEEAKDEDN

-1077 PGEEEEEEEEDD
+1077 PGDEEEEEEEDD

>member
-1 MIVTSVG
+1 
-8 CPALRQLKLCCHAVK
+8 
-23 HFRPTCQWR
+23 
-32 ETEGLKAYIFVD
+32 
-44 DESRIIETHFH
+44 
-55 FIDSIIV
+55 
-62 FLTMIIENV
+62 MIIENV

-99 LVKKDKPEKD
+99 LVKKDKSEKD
-109 LKALCADQLE
+109 LKALCADQLD

-145 PAAKEVPKEEV
+145 PVAKEAPKEEV
-156 KPPAVKAETVEA
+156 KPPAVKAEGVEA
-168 ETLEEERENRRR
+168 ETPEEDRGPRRR
-180 RSPLRNRPDF
+180 RSPARNRGDF
-190 NDARGRDD
+190 TDARGRDD

-212 GKSGGES
+212 LKPGSDS
-219 NRERERHE
+219 IRERERHE

-237 YSRSL
+237 YSRSP

-248 SRGKSRDREHRGGR
+248 SRGKSRDVEHRGGR
-262 DFKSKFELERKDT
+262 DFKSKFELERKNP
-275 DCYNSSNK
+275 DCFSSSNT
-283 SGSQQQQQQQ
+283 SGSQQQQQQ
-293 QQHPPPLLPLPT
+293 HPSPLLPLPL
-305 PPHQFSST
+305 PPPAPLHPFSAPSP
-313 SSAGVSGAGGVP
+313 SAGVSAAGGLP
-325 IVTPAHLP
+325 PATPAHLP

-342 YYGTQRLD
+342 YYSAQRQD
-350 GAGKTFGSKSVSLKQ
+350 GGGGGGKPFGNKSVSLKQ

-379 DLCPFDHG
+379 DLCLFDHG

-408 VMPPTGLPRPPI
+408 VMPPI
-420 TEPPPPLRMPAMP
+420 TEPPPPLRMPVMP

-443 FPMSGPPLIATSGID
+443 FPMNGPPPIAPGGID
-458 TPNHQTAITS
+458 APNHQTAIAS
-468 SPPIGPPG
+468 SPPVRPPG
-476 VGRPPPTLPPPPSPS
+476 VGMPPTHPPPPLPPSS

-504 YNYDPEGYN
+504 YNYDPEAYN

-557 VIQTEPATAAST
+557 VIQTEPATAASA
-569 PGNNVCRFNAEQ
+569 PGGSASRFNPELDA
-581 DNRKRTIGPSTA
+581 RKRSMGPAVA
-593 EGPIVKKPWMEKP
+593 EAPALKKPWMEKP
-606 NFNNQHK
+606 SFSPNNQHMSA
-613 NTFPKRC
+613 FPKR
-620 YYVNTKLEV
+620 YHYVNTKLEV

-639 AKLNEHFSK
+639 TKLNEHFSK

-663 EAALIQYTKNEEA
+663 EAALIQYTMNEEA

-700 GTNVTGLQEQSS
+700 GATAAGALQEQSS
-712 GSQPA
+712 GSQAAGPA
-717 GSAASPALLQQQ
+717 PCQL
-729 QQHGN
+729 QHGAL
-734 MHKGIKQHSPAAYV
+734 HTGIKQHSPAAYV
-748 LNNIVPKHCVP
+748 LNKTVPKPRVVP
-759 ALPGLAAGTRLDGL
+759 GFTAAAKPDGA
-773 NPNADAL
+773 NADA
-780 TVVPAL
+780 VAVASAL
-786 TNPQKSPYTSTG
+786 MSTQRSPYASPA
-798 LKSSSKSFGRT
+798 LKSSSKSFGKT
-809 GKALEAQEVLKKKQE
+809 GKALEAQEILKKKQE
-824 AIKLQQDM
+824 TLKLQQDM
-832 RKKKQEMLKTQM
+832 RKKKQEMLKSQI

-851 NRLDKNRGMKPE
+851 NRLEKNRAMRPE
-863 ERANIMKTL
+863 ERANTMKTL
-872 KELTEKIAQLQNE
+872 KELTEKIAQLQSE
-885 MNPASQAQKELL
+885 MSPASQVASAKANHGQSKTKTDAQKELL

-902 FHKKMSSGE
+902 FHKKINSGE

-924 VEATRLGLIRSPA
+924 VEATRLGLIRPPA
-937 GRGRGRGKMALEP
+937 GRGRGRGKMAPDP
-950 GLVHVGR
+950 GSAHAGR
-957 GRGRSREMMARCGSV
+957 GRGRSREMMMARGGTV

-1004 GEIEDFRD
+1004 GEVEDVRD

-1045 SWYKPKTPSVATEP
+1045 SWYKPKTPLATAEP
-1059 EEEEAKDDDT
+1059 EVEEAKDEDN

-1077 PGEEEEEEEEDD
+1077 PAGEVEEEEEDD